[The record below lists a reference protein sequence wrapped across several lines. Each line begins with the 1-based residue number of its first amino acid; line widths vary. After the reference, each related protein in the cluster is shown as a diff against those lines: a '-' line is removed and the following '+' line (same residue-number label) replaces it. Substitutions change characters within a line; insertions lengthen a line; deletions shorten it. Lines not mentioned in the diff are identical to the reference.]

1 MKRHSSF
8 SPFLCYANFI
18 LKEKRV
24 FFFLFT
30 ICPSVTGHSLDET
43 VLSVVVKKFTQIGKN
58 FKVSS
63 RHVGRS
69 GLGQDINIR

>member
-1 MKRHSSF
+1 M
-8 SPFLCYANFI
+8 
-18 LKEKRV
+18 

-58 FKVSS
+58 FKVS
-63 RHVGRS
+63 RQVGRS